1 MAIGEV
7 GGRQAFAVLSQLR
20 NIDSRRLIEMKGHVA
35 AELLALLK
43 KVASLMNLGEPS
55 LFILQGGSAF

>member
-20 NIDSRRLIEMKGHVA
+20 NIDSRRLIEKKGHVD
-35 AELLALLK
+35 AELLAYLK
-43 KVASLMNLGEPS
+43 KAASLMNFG
-55 LFILQGGSAF
+55 